1 MLKLN
6 NFNYTITYVGALY
19 STFTNIYLLWKFCM
33 SLTNSWIKL
42 EFIIVYKVLERALV
56 SIDRICLLIKLSMI
70 YKLYFELQ
78 RKLLFAKF

>member
-1 MLKLN
+1 
-6 NFNYTITYVGALY
+6 
-19 STFTNIYLLWKFCM
+19 M